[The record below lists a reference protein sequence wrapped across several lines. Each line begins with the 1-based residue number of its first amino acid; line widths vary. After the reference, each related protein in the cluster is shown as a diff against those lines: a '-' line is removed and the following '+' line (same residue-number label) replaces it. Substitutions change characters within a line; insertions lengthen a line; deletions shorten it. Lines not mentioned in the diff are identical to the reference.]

1 MRLPPAVT
9 LKENVMKYL
18 AMLLLLG
25 GFAAVNVGCEA
36 EADVDDDGAAVKVD
50 DKD

>member
-1 MRLPPAVT
+1 
-9 LKENVMKYL
+9 MKYL

-25 GFAAVNVGCEA
+25 GFVAVNVGCEA
-36 EADVDDDGAAVKVD
+36 EADVDGDGAAVKVD